1 MYVRI
6 VRIYNNNVVLAER
19 EGDQVVLL
27 GRGIGFQR
35 KAGDLIDSRGARTFV
50 PDSLHKAA
58 QVAGLLSEAT
68 LEQVEV
74 TRRMVELATPEGVGG
89 TARGAAADGP
99 VVDGPA
105 AGGSGVGAGTGVVGS
120 AGAAGVVA
128 SGAARAGAR
137 GATEAAAET
146 RAAAASGGAAA
157 SSERTRGAARGAA
170 ASSSGNTGA
179 DASRPGKQILFM
191 ALLDHLAAAVRRA
204 EQGITVDFA
213 LKWEVMAL
221 FPSEAGLGKEAQRLA
236 ETELGVRFQ
245 EDEWVAFALHYVN
258 FRWAN
263 GNLLKT
269 VAMTSVIKDV
279 FALLEEKWDV
289 KIDQESVNA
298 SRFVTHLRY
307 LIVRTVRHSR
317 TPHGVD
323 VYDAVQRSTPGAAT
337 TAQQVAELIG
347 KALGDELSR
356 EEVGYLGLHLA
367 RLYESELGA

>member
-74 TRRMVELATPEGVGG
+74 TRRMVELATPEGV
-89 TARGAAADGP
+89 AGAVA
-99 VVDGPA
+99 
-105 AGGSGVGAGTGVVGS
+105 VGE
-120 AGAAGVVA
+120 AGAAGA
-128 SGAARAGAR
+128 TAA
-137 GATEAAAET
+137 
-146 RAAAASGGAAA
+146 
-157 SSERTRGAARGAA
+157 
-170 ASSSGNTGA
+170 SSGNTGA

-204 EQGITVDFA
+204 ELGITVDFA

-279 FALLEEKWDV
+279 FALLEGKWDV
-289 KIDQESVNA
+289 EIDQESVNA

-323 VYDAVQRSTPGAAT
+323 VYDAVLRSTPGAAT

-347 KALGDELSR
+347 KALGNELSR